1 MSSNIEPRGI
11 PVEAHKPADL
21 EHQTRVVERLK
32 GKMLNEGQPLALSC
46 RIHASPAPVNFYWEK
61 DGHLLQSDGDNIVI
75 GRKNDY
81 QSLYIPNVTVDHGG
95 IYKCT
100 GESANGSRAV
110 TAAEVCSVFFSTEV
124 VSFMSFAKKTAM

>member
-1 MSSNIEPRGI
+1 MTSGNNPRSAPIEA
-11 PVEAHKPADL
+11 VKATDV

-32 GKMLNEGQPLALSC
+32 GKMLSEGQPLALSC

-61 DGHLLQSDGDNIVI
+61 DGHLLESDGNNIVI

-110 TAAEVCSVFFSTEV
+110 TAAEVCFYQAKTCWSV
-124 VSFMSFAKKTAM
+124 TAQILE